1 MGDVIRGQFGR
12 PRKPIEARLRLDL
25 REEVITV
32 DGEEWLVVTLD
43 GDVVQVVPIQ
53 PGTAPEPKRLAKV
66 LRLVRRRFPGCESPP
81 CQPRESE

>member
-1 MGDVIRGQFGR
+1 MGDVIRGRFGR

-32 DGEEWLVVTLD
+32 DGEEWLVVTLN

-53 PGTAPEPKRLAKV
+53 PGTAPEPKKLARV
-66 LRLVRRRFPGCESPP
+66 LRFIRG
-81 CQPRESE
+81 REA

>member
-1 MGDVIRGQFGR
+1 MDNVIRGRFGR

-25 REEVITV
+25 REKVIIV
-32 DGEEWLVVTLD
+32 DGEEWLVITLN

-66 LRLVRRRFPGCESPP
+66 ISAIEKRLAKA
-81 CQPRESE
+81 ESEPGPPDG